1 MSDAE
6 NILKENEFFTDTV
19 DKPMRGIKQHLIR
32 DCLKVTISKG
42 KLLSDKK
49 QRMHS
54 TVDKTRK
61 KVYPKYKQ
69 RELNEKG
76 RKREKACN

>member
-6 NILKENEFFTDTV
+6 NILNENEFFVDTV
-19 DKPMRGIKQHLIR
+19 DKPMRGIKQYQIR

-49 QRMHS
+49 
-54 TVDKTRK
+54 
-61 KVYPKYKQ
+61 
-69 RELNEKG
+69 
-76 RKREKACN
+76 